1 MILHCSRKLAEKL
14 SGVSLTPLEEASP
27 LGSWHGHT
35 FPIDR
40 RQCVMLCHDRTR
52 NSLFLP
58 GLRKPQ
64 FAQLG
69 NVWLRQIFAA
79 SLALLGCPDTQI
91 RKAELML
98 GPVRYDTATDRSVQ
112 SSMRVAQQDLEAWL
126 WRSAPNVM
134 DADPLA
140 AAQWLNQRPTR
151 VRGELVWPDRAM
163 QEMISAL

>member
-52 NSLFLP
+52 YSLFLP

-69 NVWLRQIFAA
+69 NAPMARSNCSTFGRSNCSRQDGRI
-79 SLALLGCPDTQI
+79 
-91 RKAELML
+91 
-98 GPVRYDTATDRSVQ
+98 
-112 SSMRVAQQDLEAWL
+112 MRH
-126 WRSAPNVM
+126 R
-134 DADPLA
+134 
-140 AAQWLNQRPTR
+140 R
-151 VRGELVWPDRAM
+151 
-163 QEMISAL
+163 